1 MTARYPLVRVGA
13 NISELPAGDTLIGA
27 SSYTLPVA
35 TTTVLG
41 GVKVDGTTITITS
54 EGVITSVGGGGGGS
68 YTLPPATTTTL
79 GGVIADGTSIT
90 VDGTGKISAN
100 LASSTSQIKQ
110 LVKNNTGVT
119 LLKGQAVYINGAT
132 GVNVTV
138 ALARANTEATS
149 SKTLGLLEADILN
162 GNTGYVITEGELA
175 NFDTSNAI
183 TEGDSVW
190 LSPTTAGALVYGLAN
205 KPVAPNHVVYLG
217 VVSRKNVSNGVI
229 LVKVQNGYEL
239 DELHNVLITTPVNG
253 NVLKYDSVTSLWKN
267 DVISAVTSV
276 SGTGTVSGLTLTG
289 TVTDSGSL
297 TLGGTLSVDYSSLN
311 GTVPTWNQNTT
322 GNAANVTGTIAVANG
337 GTGVS
342 TFTAGLLKA
351 EGTNNFITVSAPVG
365 ALVGTTDIQTLTNK
379 TITAIAAYE
388 TKIAMAANTI
398 DLSLGNCFSKTISA
412 TTTFTVSNTPAEGTA
427 VVIILD
433 LTNGGAF
440 TLTWWSGVKWIGAT
454 VPTLTAAG
462 RDMLGFITHDGGVTW
477 SGIVLAKDIK

>member
-13 NISELPAGDTLIGA
+13 DISELPAGDTLIGA

-41 GVKVDGTTITITS
+41 GV
-54 EGVITSVGGGGGGS
+54 
-68 YTLPPATTTTL
+68 
-79 GGVIADGTSIT
+79 IADGTSIT
-90 VDGTGKISAN
+90 VDGTGKITAN

-149 SKTLGLLEADILN
+149 SKTLGLLETDILN

-190 LSPTTAGALVYGLAN
+190 LSPTTAGGLVYGLAN

-289 TVTDSGSL
+289 TVTGSGSL
-297 TLGGTLSVDYSSLN
+297 TLGGTL
-311 GTVPTWNQNTT
+311 
-322 GNAANVTGTIAVANG
+322 AVAVSSVSG
-337 GTGVS
+337 LGTGVN
-342 TFTAGLLKA
+342 TFLATPS
-351 EGTNNFITVSAPVG
+351 SANL
-365 ALVGTTDIQTLTNK
+365 A
-379 TITAIAAYE
+379 TAITDETGTGSLVFNTTPTFVGLRE
-388 TKIAMAANTI
+388 TKVALAANDIALDT
-398 DLSLGNCFSKTISA
+398 GNYFTKTISTA
-412 TTTFTVSNTPAEGTA
+412 TTFTVSGVPVSGL
-427 VVIILD
+427 VSSFILD
-433 LTNGGAF
+433 LTNGGSA
-440 TLTWWSGVKWIGAT
+440 TITWWSGVKWTLGVA
-454 VPTLTAAG
+454 PSLTASG
-462 RDMLGFITHDGGVTW
+462 RDILGFFTHDGGITW
-477 SGIVLAKDIK
+477 NGLVLSKDIR